1 MKLKG
6 KRMLSWLLTVVM
18 VLSMLP
24 ATALAEEIGGTA
36 TTKTKT
42 SPEDVEYGVWQLN
55 ESIPLRPNPST
66 DCGYLP
72 EYEHTHGDNCYI
84 KICDHKDGHLSTC
97 YESSTSYAKC
107 EHSDSSQHSG
117 EVTITDVI
125 SVEFKYGIIP
135 VSVSWKTE
143 HPAYPIVHAEYEAQG
158 GDLKAAAKMLT
169 TKFCYTT
176 TEGDEPT
183 CRHVCTLDHYQK
195 ICVLSE
201 HTHKTGEDGCYVYTW
216 TLQADANNNNIVDG
230 SKDWTVRFVT
240 GIDGTTIEPQTVADA
255 GTVTEPDALTR
266 EYYGFLGWYD
276 GDDKY
281 DFSTLVGSDLTLTA
295 KWAIDHDDNKNDRPD
310 ELDAFTVQYVDTNG
324 AVLREFTGLKMNDR
338 IEEYTPTAAQI
349 PEHQTFGGWS
359 GYSDTVIATMDTDG
373 DCIIKIKAIWNDVD
387 QFTVTF
393 MNRGSQYD
401 QKSVYKDET
410 VSAPADPVWAEGDE
424 DHDFLGWYD
433 ASGAKFDFT
442 AKVTGNITL
451 TAKWREDYNRNDI
464 DDSTEAHYTV
474 TYTDGV
480 NGAAFAN
487 KVFEDVLVGLDTPQ
501 FGSTPVYE
509 NYTFVAWDP
518 AIAATVGGSE
528 KAIVYTATW
537 IKDINGNEVTD
548 SEETVSVNVTG
559 SGSVTVNGEKATAYV
574 YDSTKTEAKE
584 ITVVATPADGSYVS
598 SIVVDNGENLVV
610 IDNFN
615 PNRSYTYTFTASGSQ
630 TVSVV
635 FSEAKFTLDEDGVMT
650 FYHGIDMP
658 SDEAVYEAV
667 ITAPAYDAAK
677 VDTIY
682 YLAREKQTV
691 TVTIPAIGEIY
702 KGGSFDI
709 SLGRKWMPIGNQV
722 EDIDVNKVVAKA
734 VEDIKNAENLIEA
747 GKLIAKL
754 SGTITT
760 ALQDYGCH
768 EFGYNPTAAE
778 SVTELLKVTYA
789 DKQKKISDD
798 TIEIILTDNRTA
810 TALTAKNATVTYGA
824 YTADELKAAIAPAVT
839 VNGSAVDGL
848 TVSYSMEAD
857 ELAKLNA
864 GTHEVK
870 VKFAGDKTHKPSEAT
885 VTVTV
890 KKAPVSVS
898 VNSQVVKYGQDYGLT
913 VTTDPQGVDTIQFVV
928 GLDVAEMHLEGQKPA
943 GWKTQLNL
951 IVPGRLAQLIS
962 GTEIPVTK
970 LLEKL
975 GGILPEDALNGL
987 GDSLKNL
994 EQQFGELSVTI
1005 NGDLPE
1011 NIGAYAVGAVTADAN
1026 YETKAAVGYL
1036 VITPDGYKAELD
1048 WIVPDENGI
1057 VTLPAIKDGSYD
1069 LGAYVSKVHEG
1080 TVEEA
1085 EKELVDLFLGVDVDG
1100 NIVVTKDQNDLTVGA
1115 YSEISYLLNWGN
1127 TMYYAVPIARAF
1139 VVVAEPVNVQFVDEN
1154 SVINGDRLFTF
1165 DGEPHALDVKIF
1177 DVNNNDITDQLDAK
1191 NLTVTYYGV
1200 RSNGEAYH
1208 STTAP
1213 THTGAYTA
1221 VATYVEKGADGSI
1234 QRAGVDV
1241 AVMVIKPIA
1250 DAIVAVDN
1258 DHYIYDGQAYDVMQL
1273 VKSTPADAKVAVFT
1287 CGINLTGDFSE
1298 EGLSALSGQAN
1309 IDFPAAADI
1318 VLKKYL
1324 PDVYTNGLSV
1334 KTVSAKI
1341 AEVSA
1346 KLEELGMTSATLD
1359 GLTKLL
1365 AELPEDMVLTFKEQ
1379 ADVNPSAVGAYLVV
1393 GMIFDPDYVPE
1404 FGAGVLVITPDLQE
1418 TYLQFNVEDDN
1429 GIFTHKKI
1437 ATADLGASAYDDEA
1451 YTAKNADATKLVKDL
1466 FIGVDAEGKLVKT
1479 GDGKTL
1485 RDGTYIQ
1492 ISYIGELNGRY
1503 YAAPISRSMIVAM
1516 DVADVDILDGNGNEN
1531 YAQVFT
1537 YDGNAKPVTVTV
1549 DGKPA
1554 PVDGLT
1560 VKYIGSDTTVDG
1572 WYREEAPT
1580 DAGVYTVVA
1589 VYSEK
1594 DGANLVKAGGAIG
1607 VLIIEPADAEVGLND
1622 AEYVYDG
1629 NERFAT
1635 LTNGGL
1641 DYVTVA
1647 IDRKDNIVY
1656 VNMPEDT
1663 ADHVDRIIS
1672 LLPYETETRLRT
1684 FLEKYE
1690 SFDGDVQTTVLKEE
1704 LAAILDKLVA
1714 ADMTAEAE
1722 ALAAQLAEKVISD
1735 LQKNENV
1742 SAAIK
1747 QIKNELAAI
1756 EDTVRNE
1763 IPDEIEATLEQYIRD
1778 IVTVN
1783 GGVNVDVEQVKTDLK
1798 ALISEIEGQLPP
1810 EVAAELDNLVNE
1822 LVTAVKSN
1830 VDVDTLEAEIT
1841 QILNNLDALAA
1852 DEAKTLAKYV
1862 IGAIYSQVDM
1872 TQIEALLEQIAAK
1885 VEARGY
1891 VDYLKNMVSMIAGV
1905 YEGEIDTSAVE
1916 STLNTLIS
1924 KVEEKVASGKFDAD
1938 DLESLE
1944 TYVDQVLTS
1953 LKTVVAQIPE
1963 GKVVFGKNPSDVGE
1977 YDCYAMNVSANY
1989 KWEFVEAT
1997 LKILP
2002 IEIEVT
2008 VNNAA
2013 KVQGDNDPAFSY
2025 TITKGALINNDSLTV
2040 VYDREDGETI
2050 GTYTINAN
2058 ASVAGADYYQVT
2070 VVPGTLTIAEK
2081 IVAVT
2086 GVSLN
2091 KSEITLTAGSNETL
2105 AATVTPADAANKAV
2119 TWSSSNPA
2127 VATVDQNGKVVAVAT
2142 GSAIITVTTVD
2153 GGKTATC
2160 TVTVNRSG
2168 GNGGNGSSGGSGGGG
2183 GAAALDTRNHYSY
2196 MVGFSDGTLQ
2206 PYGNVTRGQVATIF
2220 FRLLTDDAREEYWSQ
2235 TNNYSDCGESLWCN
2249 NAISTLSNMGIIDG
2263 YEDGTFRPYAKITRA
2278 QFAKIAVGFFET
2290 TKNDYQGYFSD
2301 VPADAWFSEYVE
2313 AAVNAGLIQGFQ
2325 DGTYQPNAY
2334 ITRAQACVI
2343 VNRALDRKPHKDHL
2357 LDKREMVTWT
2367 DCTPSDWFYA
2377 DMMEATNSHDYK
2389 MVRVSGQSVEKW
2401 TEKLEQRDWTA
2412 LERSWSTANS
2422 APGGEVVR

>member
-24 ATALAEEIGGTA
+24 ATALAADYNDVLPKLPDSADDLNVGDTYKGTTMPTIAPDGTEWSVTEESYEQDW
-36 TTKTKT
+36 TKC
-42 SPEDVEYGVWQLN
+42 SAVA
-55 ESIPLRPNPST
+55 
-66 DCGYLP
+66 
-72 EYEHTHGDNCYI
+72 HTHGDKCYY
-84 KICDHKDGHLSTC
+84 KSCDHKDGHLPTC
-97 YESSTSYAKC
+97 YSESTSYALC
-107 EHSDSSQHSG
+107 ECEEKGLTHTAAVTLADV
-117 EVTITDVI
+117 VTIRGAD
-125 SVEFKYGIIP
+125 
-135 VSVSWKTE
+135 VSWIE
-143 HPAYPIVHAEYEAQG
+143 SHPAYSVVKGVYDEAYKEAY
-158 GDLKAAAKMLT
+158 DSASFLKEAAGKTAGVAALLGK
-169 TKFCYTT
+169 KFCYTT
-176 TEGDEPT
+176 SATPDK
-183 CRHVCTLDHYQK
+183 CTHICSKIGGACYTK
-195 ICVLSE
+195 ICILDE
-201 HTHKTGEDGCYVYTW
+201 HTHDDNCKSTFYTW
-216 TLQADANNNNIVDG
+216 TLKQKEYTITWKDYDG
-230 SKDWTVRFVT
+230 S
-240 GIDGTTIEPQTVADA
+240 
-255 GTVTEPDALTR
+255 
-266 EYYGFLGWYD
+266 
-276 GDDKY
+276 
-281 DFSTLVGSDLTLTA
+281 
-295 KWAIDHDDNKNDRPD
+295 
-310 ELDAFTVQYVDTNG
+310 ELDKDTVQHGDTPAHSGTPTRTADEKYTYTFNTWEPEIVAASG
-324 AVLREFTGLKMNDR
+324 DAAYTAT
-338 IEEYTPTAAQI
+338 YTPTERTYTVYWMNGTETVDTQSALFSEITAADYTGKKLDYTDNGVNYI
-349 PEHQTFGGWS
+349 HTGWS
-359 GYSDTVIATMDTDG
+359 KVEINSEEGTATFTAQFRENAVTYPVTFDSNEGSPVNPQNVEHNAKVLKPTNPEKNGYRFDGWYSDKDLTTEWNFENDTVTGQVTLYA
-373 DCIIKIKAIWNDVD
+373 KWVKQV
-387 QFTVTF
+387 TVTF
-393 MNRGSQYD
+393 DSGEGASAVDAITM
-401 QKSVYKDET
+401 DEGNT
-410 VSAPADPVWAEGDE
+410 VDTKPVP
-424 DHDFLGWYD
+424 
-433 ASGAKFDFT
+433 SKNT
-442 AKVTGNITL
+442 
-451 TAKWREDYNRNDI
+451 
-464 DDSTEAHYTV
+464 
-474 TYTDGV
+474 
-480 NGAAFAN
+480 
-487 KVFEDVLVGLDTPQ
+487 
-501 FGSTPVYE
+501 
-509 NYTFVAWDP
+509 YTFVDWVDENSSVFVFGENGTKVTAD
-518 AIAATVGGSE
+518 ITL
-528 KAIVYTATW
+528 YATW
-537 IKDINGNEVTD
+537 IQDINQNDVKD
-548 SEETVSVNVTG
+548 ADETITVNVTG

-691 TVTIPAIGEIY
+691 TVTIPAIGEID

-857 ELAKLNA
+857 ELVNLNA

-1011 NIGAYAVGAVTADAN
+1011 NTGAYAVGAVTADAN

-1154 SVINGDRLFTF
+1154 GVINGDRLFTF

-1783 GGVNVDVEQVKTDLK
+1783 GGVNVDVEQVKTDIK
-1798 ALISEIEGQLPP
+1798 ALISEIEGQLPA

-1841 QILNNLDALAA
+1841 QILNDLDALAA